1 MWHHETMRIVKEIT
15 MTMTTTII
23 TTIITKFN
31 YRGGVRVKLVCV
43 C

>member
-1 MWHHETMRIVKEIT
+1 MWHHETIRIVIEIT

-31 YRGGVRVKLVCV
+31 YRRGVRVKLVCV

>member
-1 MWHHETMRIVKEIT
+1 MWHHETMRIVIEI
-15 MTMTTTII
+15 TMTTTII